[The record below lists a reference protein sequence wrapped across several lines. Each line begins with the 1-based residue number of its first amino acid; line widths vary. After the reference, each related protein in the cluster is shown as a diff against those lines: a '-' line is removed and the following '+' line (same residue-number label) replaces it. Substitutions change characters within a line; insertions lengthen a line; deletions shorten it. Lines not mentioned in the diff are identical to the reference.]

1 MIRQSMF
8 GKIFVINI
16 ISILVCVSIL
26 GSTAMLIMTGYISK
40 QSEESLSKN
49 ADTIISLMK
58 SDISKSTMTD
68 MLNGFAHAM
77 GTYIVITDSKSDVVV
92 CSDRSNLTTAVPSFI
107 SSEYTKTVLMGQK
120 NTTIGTMGNMFKM
133 TMFTLQIPIKNSDGS
148 VVGAVMLSRPIPE
161 HQRMKTEIMHMMI
174 VSMLLIMTFSF
185 ILSYFL
191 SKRLSTPIHKICEST
206 NKFAK
211 GDFSVRVDT
220 GGNGNDTSEIVEL
233 THAFNNMAEEIE
245 KSEEIKNAFISD
257 VSHELRTPMTTIG
270 GFVSGILDD
279 TVPKDKQKDYLKI
292 VYDEIGRLS
301 RLVNTFLDITRLQS
315 DKMTLNK
322 VDFDINELIR
332 IVIIGLESKLEGK
345 DINVKLDIENESC
358 YVNADRDCIMRVI
371 TNLMDNAVKFTN
383 EGGEISII
391 VSEFKHDVNISIRNT
406 GCGISKEQQSMIFKR
421 FYKADK
427 SRSQNK
433 EGTGI
438 GLYLVKNILSAHGKD
453 IKLDSDENEYARF
466 SFDLDKGHQPQ
477 RSHSIRNV

>member
-8 GKIFVINI
+8 GKIFIINI

-58 SDISKSTMTD
+58 SDISQSTMTD

-92 CSDRSNLTTAVPSFI
+92 CSDRSNLATSVPSFI
-107 SSEYTKTVLMGQK
+107 SNEYTKTVLSGQK
-120 NTTIGTMGNMFKM
+120 NTTIGTMGDMFKM
-133 TMFTLQIPIKNSDGS
+133 TMFTLQIPIKTNDGT

-161 HQRMKTEIMHMMI
+161 HQRMKTEIVHMMI

-191 SKRLSTPIHKICEST
+191 SKRLSTPIHNICEST

-220 GGNGNDTSEIVEL
+220 GSNGNDTSEIVEL

-279 TVPKDKQKDYLKI
+279 TIPKDKQKDYLKI

-322 VDFDINELIR
+322 IDFDINELIR
-332 IVIIGLESKLEGK
+332 IVIIGLESKLEEK
-345 DINVKLDIENESC
+345 KINVKLDIENESC
-358 YVNADRDCIMRVI
+358 YVNADRDCIMRVV
-371 TNLMDNAVKFTN
+371 TNLMDNAVKFTDD
-383 EGGEISII
+383 GGEISID
-391 VSEFKHDVNISIRNT
+391 VSEFKHDVNVSIRNT

-438 GLYLVKNILSAHGKD
+438 GLYLVRNILSAHGKD
-453 IKLDSDENEYARF
+453 IKLDSVENEYARF

-477 RSHSIRNV
+477 RTHSIHNV

>member
-453 IKLDSDENEYARF
+453 IKLDSVENEYARF